1 VKTREGAASERPS
14 LIGVVEVKLLLLG
27 SCPDP
32 SLPRVT
38 RFSSRSAQ
46 GRRMMGSGG
55 RGVSICFTTL
65 RALAL
70 RFGTLN
76 EIASPIV
83 PTGTIRF
90 TLSGD
95 A

>member
-1 VKTREGAASERPS
+1 
-14 LIGVVEVKLLLLG
+14 
-27 SCPDP
+27 
-32 SLPRVT
+32 
-38 RFSSRSAQ
+38 
-46 GRRMMGSGG
+46 MMGSGG